1 MSMDENT
8 TRLRALAAPRCGLL
22 SWWAPGP
29 GAFSA
34 RVVLDDGSQRD
45 FDSPFELARFLS
57 TPMSNAPA
65 TSSGL
70 R

>member
-1 MSMDENT
+1 MPMDENT
-8 TRLRALAAPRCGLL
+8 SRLRALTAPRRGLL
-22 SWWAPGP
+22 TWWSPGP
-29 GAFSA
+29 GEFSA
-34 RVVLDDGSQRD
+34 RVVLDDGSLRD

-65 TSSGL
+65 ASSGL

>member
-1 MSMDENT
+1 MDET
-8 TRLRALAAPRCGLL
+8 TARLRALAAPRRGLL
-22 SWWAPGP
+22 TWWTPAPGE
-29 GAFSA
+29 FSA
-34 RVVLDDGSQRD
+34 RLVLDDGSMHD